1 MPIAFR
7 IIIGTCVLIE
17 LVLTAATLA
26 GYPAL
31 RQGAFLLGGFF
42 PQLMG
47 HWTGIYPG
55 QAVGMFAT
63 YGFLHAGLLH
73 LGMNM
78 VALAQLLRE
87 LARIMTGQAMLAVYA
102 VSQVGAG
109 LAQGV
114 LAPHGPVMVGA
125 SGAIFGLAGA
135 LLARGYV
142 ATRRR
147 RLAMGPL
154 AQSALTLL
162 VLNVA
167 LALLVP
173 QIAWQA
179 HLGGFATGAA
189 MGVAQ
194 ALMRPRRA

>member
-1 MPIAFR
+1 MPLVF
-7 IIIGTCVLIE
+7 VLIIATCATVE
-17 LVLTAATLA
+17 LALTGAALA
-26 GYPAL
+26 GWPAVRL
-31 RQGAFLLGGFF
+31 GAFAYGGFY
-42 PQLMG
+42 PQMLDDWPG
-47 HWTGIYPG
+47 LFPG
-55 QAVGMFAT
+55 QRVTMFAT

-87 LARIMTGQAMLAVYA
+87 LARIMTAHAMLAVYA

-114 LAPHGPVMVGA
+114 LAPNGPVMVGA

-179 HLGGFATGAA
+179 HVGGAATGAVL
-189 MGVAQ
+189 GIAQ
-194 ALMRPRRA
+194 AVLTRKG